1 MNRVSNSFGIWPTGP
16 TAESEDASV
25 YSPRRSVYIH
35 IRMVAREPDFFDVR
49 VRVAGTRIAAGTR
62 VTAGSRIH
70 FQKVLRQEL
79 YSTFVKGKCMSEV
92 ARVRCRCGGGDVDI
106 APNKA
111 QGRHCIP
118 SSKSGQRPT
127 KERQRDATHQTPMKW
142 ILTPGKQ
149 KSFLKCIAKS
159 LVLG

>member
-1 MNRVSNSFGIWPTGP
+1 MNRVSSPFGMWPTSP
-16 TAESEDASV
+16 TAGSEDASV
-25 YSPRRSVYIH
+25 YSSHGSVRYIH

-49 VRVAGTRIAAGTR
+49 VSGTR
-62 VTAGSRIH
+62 VASGAPQLPATTRIH
-70 FQKVLRQEL
+70 FQKVFRQKL
-79 YSTFVKGKCMSEV
+79 YSTFVEGKCMSEV
-92 ARVRCRCGGGDVDI
+92 ARVHYRCGGGDVDI
-106 APNKA
+106 ALNKA
-111 QGRHCIP
+111 QGRHRIP

-142 ILTPGKQ
+142 ILTPEKQ